1 MPMSTLRF
9 DELTSPEIGAA
20 LMSRPLVVV
29 PCGSTEQHG
38 PHLPTGTDYFSGLT
52 VADRVASEVGGV
64 VLSGF
69 QFGVT
74 PLHMGFPGT
83 VTLRAETYQAVLYEL
98 VTSVAAHGATE
109 VAFVNWHEGNIPSLA
124 IVGARLTQE
133 MQMNVVVAH
142 ACYVAEE
149 LYGET
154 LGGLTHGGAIEAAAV
169 LDFRPDLVR
178 YDRLDTAD
186 HSPGERSEDRAR
198 RGKAFQTILRDVR
211 EIAPAGWYG
220 SSERLST
227 SDATAM
233 MDAVGEVV
241 AREVTER
248 LDHLKRLRPQA
259 P

>member
-1 MPMSTLRF
+1 MSTCHF
-9 DELTSPEIGAA
+9 DELTSPEIEALLAA
-20 LMSRPLVVV
+20 RPLVVV

-38 PHLPTGTDYFSGLT
+38 PHLPTGTDYFASLT
-52 VADRVASEVGGV
+52 LADRVAGEIGGV
-64 VLSGF
+64 VLTGF

-83 VTLRAETYQAVLYEL
+83 VTLRPETYQVALYEL
-98 VTSVAAHGATE
+98 VTSVASHGATE

-124 IVGARLTQE
+124 IVGGRLTQE
-133 MQMNVVVAH
+133 AHMNVVVAQ

-149 LYGET
+149 LYGEK
-154 LGGLTHGGAIEAAAV
+154 LGGLTHGGAIEAGAV
-169 LDFRPDLVR
+169 LDFRSDLVR
-178 YDRLDTAD
+178 YDQLDTAE

-220 SSERLST
+220 SSERVGT
-227 SDATAM
+227 DDATEM
-233 MDAVGEVV
+233 MDAVGKVV
-241 AREVTER
+241 AREVAER
-248 LDHLKRLRPQA
+248 LDHLKRLRREA